1 MPPMTRSPLARA
13 ARFAAPLAFAAAAQA
28 ADIRQETVRFPP
40 GATETTVKGRVQGDR
55 TVDYRVRA
63 SAGQTLSVTMRETH
77 PQNYFN
83 VLPPGSAGEA
93 MFVGQ
98 DGGDFRGMLPADG
111 DYTVR
116 VYLMRPAARRN
127 EASDYTLTIAV
138 AGKPL
143 APLAAS
149 RDALVPG
156 TRYHASSTI
165 PCTVPFAPATTNCE
179 AFVTRRSPDGTGT
192 VDVRSQGRTVR
203 RILFIAGKPAA
214 SDAMA
219 AMTSAREGDGT
230 VVRFGQDERYVVPD
244 PFLKGG

>member
-1 MPPMTRSPLARA
+1 MRRTLPERTALLVATFALAT
-13 ARFAAPLAFAAAAQA
+13 AAQS

-40 GATETTVKGRVQGDR
+40 GAAETTLKGRLQGDR

-63 SAGQTLSVTMRETH
+63 SAGQTLSVRMQETN

-83 VLPPGSAGEA
+83 VLPPRSKGEA

-127 EASDYTLTIAV
+127 EKSDYTLTIAV
-138 AGKPL
+138 TGKAL
-143 APLAAS
+143 APLPAS
-149 RDALVPG
+149 KDALVPG
-156 TRYHASSTI
+156 TRFHASSTI
-165 PCTVPFAPATTNCE
+165 PCTVPFSSATSTCE
-179 AFVTRRSPDGTGT
+179 AFVTRRGFDGTGT
-192 VDVRSQGRTVR
+192 VEVRSQGRTVR
-203 RILFIAGKPAA
+203 RFLFVEGKLAA

-219 AMTSAREGDGT
+219 EMTSVREGDGT

-244 PFLKGG
+244 PFLRGG